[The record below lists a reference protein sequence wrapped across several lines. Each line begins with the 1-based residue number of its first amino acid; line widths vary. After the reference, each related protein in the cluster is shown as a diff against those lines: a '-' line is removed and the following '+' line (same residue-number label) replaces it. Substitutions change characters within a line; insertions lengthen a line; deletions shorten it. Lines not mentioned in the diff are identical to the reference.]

1 MVKNIVQKHQ
11 KFGKEKLRFEHENQ
25 RRRQGATLNVPLPF

>member
-11 KFGKEKLRFEHENQ
+11 KFGKRNSGLSMKT
-25 RRRQGATLNVPLPF
+25 RQEDKEQH